1 MKKAEL
7 EAERDRLLTKVVAAE
22 EKERDLKNA
31 LERAEIKETKVSK
44 FGEKI
49 ADKAREKIEEYKK
62 ALSKLRDEIEW
73 HTGRVSVLEGL
84 LEGLKNDHNQNY
96 HDMAVKKCVQ
106 QWEGLKE
113 AQMPDFEIT
122 VDQLDAL
129 EKEELDL
136 GDDDVDF
143 TNEFDETVSL
153 CTFAFCGI
161 TDVVVWRVQDY
172 FPVQVRDFIKSQI
185 SYVRSILADQGFLPK
200 ETPGDGTVSRAL
212 QKARDAHQ
220 KAVTETSRLQREV
233 DTVKEQISADYG
245 PDDVFRAIKGD
256 CVSLDTGEYT
266 YTVCMMDKVTQKSNK
281 DGANTNL
288 G

>member
-1 MKKAEL
+1 
-7 EAERDRLLTKVVAAE
+7 
-22 EKERDLKNA
+22 
-31 LERAEIKETKVSK
+31 
-44 FGEKI
+44 
-49 ADKAREKIEEYKK
+49 
-62 ALSKLRDEIEW
+62 
-73 HTGRVSVLEGL
+73 
-84 LEGLKNDHNQNY
+84 
-96 HDMAVKKCVQ
+96 
-106 QWEGLKE
+106 
-113 AQMPDFEIT
+113 
-122 VDQLDAL
+122 
-129 EKEELDL
+129 
-136 GDDDVDF
+136 
-143 TNEFDETVSL
+143 
-153 CTFAFCGI
+153 
-161 TDVVVWRVQDY
+161 
-172 FPVQVRDFIKSQI
+172 VRDFIKSQI

-288 G
+288 GYLSLLRLSLIVARSRNSTMITRQWYMTGELNVGMVRKGQRELTWNVVQRI